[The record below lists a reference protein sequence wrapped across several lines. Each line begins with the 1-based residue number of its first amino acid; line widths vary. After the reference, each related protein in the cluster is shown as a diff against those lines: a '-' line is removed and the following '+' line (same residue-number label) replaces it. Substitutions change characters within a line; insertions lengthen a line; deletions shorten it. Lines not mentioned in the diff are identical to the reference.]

1 MKYIMTLMAAMI
13 LCLAPLSAR
22 ANKEFDVNDKVQKLK
37 VALGLNQ
44 QQEAETKTIM
54 EDYKKSVE
62 QAGDAKEER
71 LKNVLSAEQFDQW
84 GKMKKEMKKDYDDKD

>member
-44 QQEAETKTIM
+44 QQKAANQK
-54 EDYKKSVE
+54 
-62 QAGDAKEER
+62 
-71 LKNVLSAEQFDQW
+71 
-84 GKMKKEMKKDYDDKD
+84 